1 MKVLHC
7 ISSLDKSGGG
17 PVRSVPT
24 LCVGLSKV
32 GVQCEVLAYNSRNPN
47 VEELKV
53 NGIMCRLQK
62 QPTSFREK
70 ILCNEFVEGVNFGNN
85 MIVHIQNL
93 WSLCLHRMIKE
104 CRRYD
109 IKYLISPRG
118 TLEPWSLRQKKLKKE
133 VAMLMYQREDLIKAA
148 CIHATAISEME
159 HIRNLGFRNPIA
171 VIPNGINIE
180 KYPLKPYDITKKGK
194 RTLLFLSRIHPKK
207 GLDLLFKAWEELPH
221 ALTENWQIHIV
232 GEGDNS
238 YSISDLKTMLE
249 RDFPDLDVKVLGPQY
264 GEDKIK
270 CYHSADLFI
279 LPTHSENFGMVI
291 AEAMCCGLPV
301 ITTNGT
307 PWQELREKGVGWY
320 TDVSVNAIKEALS
333 DALCRTSEDLR
344 DRGLR
349 SRKIILQEYSI
360 ESIVGKF
367 KLLYQW
373 INGTWERP
381 DFVNIV

>member
-1 MKVLHC
+1 M
-7 ISSLDKSGGG
+7 
-17 PVRSVPT
+17 
-24 LCVGLSKV
+24 
-32 GVQCEVLAYNSRNPN
+32 
-47 VEELKV
+47 
-53 NGIMCRLQK
+53 
-62 QPTSFREK
+62 
-70 ILCNEFVEGVNFGNN
+70 
-85 MIVHIQNL
+85 
-93 WSLCLHRMIKE
+93 
-104 CRRYD
+104 
-109 IKYLISPRG
+109 
-118 TLEPWSLRQKKLKKE
+118 
-133 VAMLMYQREDLIKAA
+133 
-148 CIHATAISEME
+148 
-159 HIRNLGFRNPIA
+159 
-171 VIPNGINIE
+171 
-180 KYPLKPYDITKKGK
+180 
-194 RTLLFLSRIHPKK
+194 
-207 GLDLLFKAWEELPH
+207 LFKAWEELPH